1 MSQLFTDFPELSEFS
16 REDLED
22 LLEDPQYYD
31 AILNN
36 LPRVKAMNQAQQEL
50 ANANQAIAQSN
61 HALSD
66 QLYKLR
72 AETKEAFEEALRL
85 EARQKVL
92 EREQREIYSRYDPS
106 FLLLRLRH
114 ATTDQDEL
122 SEATA
127 TAFVKSETT
136 TDGTREMDE
145 FVKEFRELRKLYHK
159 RKMWGDRWSAGDVQW
174 RDY

>member
-1 MSQLFTDFPELSEFS
+1 LLVDFPELSEFS

-22 LLEDPQYYD
+22 LLEDTQYYD
-31 AILNN
+31 AVLNN

-50 ANANQAIAQSN
+50 ANANQAIAQGN
-61 HALSD
+61 LALSEL
-66 QLYKLR
+66 LYKLR
-72 AETKEAFEEALRL
+72 AETKEVFEEAKRL
-85 EARQKVL
+85 EAKQKVL

-114 ATTDQDEL
+114 ATTAQDEL
-122 SEATA
+122 SEAVA
-127 TAFVKSETT
+127 TTFVKSETAA
-136 TDGTREMDE
+136 DGTRVMDE

-159 RKMWGDRWSAGDVQW
+159 RKMWGDRWGAGDVQW